1 MKYIKQTGSETQS
14 WRGVVGGETPAQK
27 KIGAW
32 SPTRGWGSEAP
43 HRKRTYKGAPV
54 A

>member
-1 MKYIKQTGSETQS
+1 MKYINQTRSETQS
-14 WRGVVGGETPAQK
+14 LRGFVGGKTPAQK

-32 SPTRGWGSEAP
+32 SLARGWGSDGP